1 MEINTHG
8 KVTMYSIICLANYE
22 INIILCDNAIV
33 GRCDYNNHKQF
44 LTIVEVSISLF
55 WINNRVIC

>member
-22 INIILCDNAIV
+22 INIILCDHAIA
-33 GRCDYNNHKQF
+33 GRSDYNNHKQF
-44 LTIVEVSISLF
+44 LIIIVGT
-55 WINNRVIC
+55 